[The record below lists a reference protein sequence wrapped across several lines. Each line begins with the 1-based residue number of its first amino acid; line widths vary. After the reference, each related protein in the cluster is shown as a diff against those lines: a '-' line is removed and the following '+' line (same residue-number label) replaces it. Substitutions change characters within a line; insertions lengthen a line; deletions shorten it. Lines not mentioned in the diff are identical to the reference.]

1 MLKYKNFELIKPNED
16 QVKKISE
23 LIEIQDGSIFH
34 EVDLNRIVEN
44 TFQTQLYYL
53 VNNPKEISCFSP
65 VHITKNKYGLKRYH
79 FKPLYDIPYT
89 GFVGIEEIDIEKIS
103 VGLFESVKYTGFPYV
118 KDRTHKYNDS
128 LTFGETCM
136 VDLSLDE
143 DEIFSKMSHSKRKN
157 IRKAIKNGIEVKK
170 FYSENGMNIFWPIL
184 EQLHNALGPN
194 DLTLDYYKKIF
205 QKYGDSKQVCLLIA
219 YKEKMPISGL
229 FILGNK
235 NYMHCYKAA
244 SLFDVKREGQG
255 ELLHWEAI
263 KYSKSFG
270 IKYFDLGNLNKEK
283 LPGIYGFKTGISNN
297 IFTYPIYSKNKL
309 GYQIINRIKDLI

>member
-1 MLKYKNFELIKPNED
+1 MLKYRNFKLIKPNKD
-16 QVKKISE
+16 QVKRISK
-23 LIEIQDGSIFH
+23 LIENHDGSIFH

-44 TFQTQLYYL
+44 AFQTDLYYL
-53 VNNPKEISCFSP
+53 VNNPEEIACFSP
-65 VHITKNKYGLKRYH
+65 VHITKNKSGLKRYN

-89 GFVGIEEIDIEKIS
+89 GFVGVEKIDINKLS
-103 VGLFESVKYTGFPYV
+103 VGLFESIKYTGFPYV
-118 KDRTHKYNDS
+118 KDRTHNYNDS
-128 LTFGETCM
+128 LIFGETCM

-143 DEIFSKMSHSKRKN
+143 DVIFSRMSHSKRKN

-170 FYSENGMNIFWPIL
+170 FHTEDGMNLFWPIL
-184 EQLHNALGPN
+184 EQLHNTLGSN
-194 DLTLDYYKKIF
+194 DLTLEYYKKYLR
-205 QKYGDSKQVCLLIA
+205 KYGDSKQACLLIA
-219 YKEKMPISGL
+219 YKEKAPISGL

-263 KYSKSFG
+263 KYSKSNG

-283 LPGIYGFKTGISNN
+283 LPGIYSFKTGISNN
-297 IFTYPIYSKNKL
+297 IVNYPIYSKNKF
-309 GYQIINRIKDLI
+309 GYQIINRIKDLL